1 MNGGEPVDPAIQEVV
16 TLTAGARN
24 DPAKIEQLL
33 AIVADTGRDSKVRQ
47 AAFKGLQQLSFSSA
61 LFRRMNAQF
70 IAALRTLMDDP
81 DPVLRELA
89 VERLAQEKDPL
100 VQQRLL
106 DGLERRE
113 EPLVD
118 DVEAIQLLG
127 YDIHGAFF
135 PVMRRLAK
143 ESPDAAVRTEAVNVL
158 AADTASADLLLEIFG
173 DKNEHDDVRRA
184 SASALMSV
192 DRNRFEPRAKE
203 AVLDDSDTEA
213 VRASSLSALTHS
225 PNREGVAS
233 DSEFVARLE
242 NVAPSAPAPAPTFE
256 ESLALEA
263 PRMGPAE
270 GDLAKAI
277 RIFKERNGLV

>member
-1 MNGGEPVDPAIQEVV
+1 MNGGEPVNPAIQEVV
-16 TLTAGARN
+16 TLTAGARD

-33 AIVADTGRDSKVRQ
+33 AIVADAARDSKIRQ
-47 AAFKGLQQLSFSSA
+47 AAFKGLQQLSFSSV

-70 IAALRTLMDDP
+70 IATLRTLMDDP

-89 VERLAQEKDPL
+89 VERLAQEKDAI

-143 ESPDAAVRTEAVNVL
+143 ESPDPAVRTEAVNVL
-158 AADTASADLLLEIFG
+158 AADTASADLLLEIFD
-173 DKNEHDDVRRA
+173 DKTENDDVRRA

-192 DRNRFEPRAKE
+192 ARDRFEPRAKE

-213 VRASSLSALTHS
+213 VRASSLTALTHS
-225 PNREGVAS
+225 PNRDGVAR
-233 DSEFVARLE
+233 DSEFVARLS
-242 NVAPSAPAPAPTFE
+242 NVAPSAGTFE
-256 ESLALEA
+256 ESMTLEA
-263 PRMGPAE
+263 PRMEPAE

-277 RIFKERNGLV
+277 RIFKERHGLS